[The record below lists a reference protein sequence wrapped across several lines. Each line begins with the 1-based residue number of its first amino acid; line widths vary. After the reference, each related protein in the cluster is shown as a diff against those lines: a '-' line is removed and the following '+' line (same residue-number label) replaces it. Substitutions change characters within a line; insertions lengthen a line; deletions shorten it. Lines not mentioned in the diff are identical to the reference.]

1 MFRAR
6 WAALA
11 LSAGL
16 LVTSSGCFGQRLS
29 LQNRSDCDC
38 METYGGAHGYEMTGT
53 EGPMMAPPTFPAAP
67 PMTTPQPMTAPP
79 PRIVPIPANPQPYAP
94 VKLFRNP

>member
-16 LVTSSGCFGQRLS
+16 LVTASGCFGHRWAALHKHGE
-29 LQNRSDCDC
+29 CEC
-38 METYGGAHGYEMTGT
+38 METYGGPGYDVPGV
-53 EGPMMAPPTFPAAP
+53 EGPIMQPPTYGTGLP
-67 PMTTPQPMTAPP
+67 PTPPPPTMAPP
-79 PRIVPIPANPQPYAP
+79 PRIVPIPANPQPYSP
-94 VKLFRNP
+94 TKFFRR

>member
-16 LVTSSGCFGQRLS
+16 LVTSSGCIGQRMS
-29 LQNRSDCDC
+29 LHNRNDCEC
-38 METYGGAHGYEMTGT
+38 MESYGAPGYEVTGA
-53 EGPMMAPPTFPAAP
+53 EGPMMAPPTFPTAP
-67 PMTTPQPMTAPP
+67 PMTTPPPMTAPP

-94 VKLFRNP
+94 VKLFRNQ